1 MTTMLNFHQ
10 FRFTLSFITLYFL
23 SAYLVLQNLSSDSS
37 KNVIS
42 HFGNRTLLV
51 VAHPDDETMFF
62 GPTILSLMKNNKS
75 LSILCLSNGNANQDG
90 EIREKELASVVGAF
104 GSKVSLNVIKSSKL
118 QDGMTIDWNDHE
130 IIEKIQE
137 GISKIKDPIRT
148 ILTFDFHG
156 VSGHTN
162 HKSINRAVLEM
173 SRKLKDLNIN
183 VLTLNSVSIFRK
195 YIFFLDSIFTVALNQ
210 SPDFTIA
217 LSLSEHSLLKE
228 ILKLHQSQ
236 MVWFRKLYMN
246 FSRYMFLNDLKPI
259 FQ

>member
-1 MTTMLNFHQ
+1 MLNFYQ

-23 SAYLVLQNLSSDSS
+23 SAYLVLQNLSSNSS
-37 KNVIS
+37 QNVIS

-75 LSILCLSNGNANQDG
+75 LTILCLSNGNANQDG
-90 EIREKELASVVGAF
+90 ERREKELASVVGAF
-104 GSKVSLNVIKSSKL
+104 GSKVSLIKSSKL

-130 IIEKIQE
+130 ITAKIQE
-137 GISKIKDPIRT
+137 GILRAKDPIRT

-156 VSGHTN
+156 VSGHIN
-162 HKSINRAVLEM
+162 HKSINRAVLKM
-173 SRKLKDLNIN
+173 GRNLKDLNIN
-183 VLTLNSVSIFRK
+183 VITLNSVSILRK
-195 YIFFLDSIFTVALNQ
+195 YIFFLDSLFTVALNQ

-217 LSLSEHSLLKE
+217 LSLPEHSLLKE